1 MCCPGGDFCSLANA
15 RSIPVA
21 DAIQQR
27 FDDLDYL
34 FDLGPLELNL
44 SGCVNACGHHHIGH
58 IGILGVDK
66 NNEEW
71 YQVTVG
77 GREGERGAL
86 GRVIGPAFAA
96 EQIPDVIQRLLEAYV
111 AARHEGEPFI
121 DAVERLGLEPFKARV
136 YGGVA

>member
-1 MCCPGGDFCSLANA
+1 MCS
-15 RSIPVA
+15 S
-21 DAIQQR
+21 
-27 FDDLDYL
+27 DLL

-96 EQIPDVIQRLLEAYV
+96 EQIPDVVQRLLEAYV

>member
-1 MCCPGGDFCSLANA
+1 M
-15 RSIPVA
+15 
-21 DAIQQR
+21 
-27 FDDLDYL
+27 
-34 FDLGPLELNL
+34 
-44 SGCVNACGHHHIGH
+44 
-58 IGILGVDK
+58 DK

-136 YGGVA
+136 YGGAACPG